1 MMMSKVINK
10 MSPKGILT
18 NHTQEE
24 EVLEEG
30 TSSREITM
38 TTKHLTARNNTA
50 KTTMVM
56 ATSKLN
62 IRGEASIG
70 SISSSNLKNPFISR
84 DLRRD
89 STNLR

>member
-1 MMMSKVINK
+1 MMMSK

-24 EVLEEG
+24 EVLEG
-30 TSSREITM
+30 GISSREITM
-38 TTKHLTARNNTA
+38 IMKHLTARNNTA

-62 IRGEASIG
+62 IRGEASID
-70 SISSSNLKNPFISR
+70 SISSSSISNPKSPFISR
-84 DLRRD
+84 DLRID